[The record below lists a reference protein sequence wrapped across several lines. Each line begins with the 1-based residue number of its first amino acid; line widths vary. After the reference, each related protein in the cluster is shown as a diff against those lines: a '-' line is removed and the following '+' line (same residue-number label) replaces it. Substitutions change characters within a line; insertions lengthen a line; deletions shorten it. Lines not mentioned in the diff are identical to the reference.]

1 MPSGYAFDPFDHEL
15 LGFFNRPGERWLDTL
30 MWAASSVRVLLP
42 VLGVV
47 ALFLAL
53 RSNHRWAAAVLVI
66 ASVSAADLLTVRV
79 VKPAVARLRP
89 CRAEPLEVK
98 APLGCGPGASF
109 PSSHAA
115 TSAAAAV
122 IVCWSAP
129 LASGFAI
136 AAAAL
141 IGISRVYNG
150 VHWPTDVVGGWLLGT
165 AVGLAA
171 VWIYRLRFNVERR
184 E

>member
-1 MPSGYAFDPFDHEL
+1 VPPGFAFDPFDHEL
-15 LGFFNRPGERWLDTL
+15 LAFFNRPGERWLDTL

-42 VLGVV
+42 VLGIV
-47 ALFLAL
+47 ALFLGL

-79 VKPAVARLRP
+79 VKPAVARVRP

-98 APLGCGPGASF
+98 APLGCGPGPSF

-129 LASGFAI
+129 LASGFAV

-150 VHWPTDVVGGWLLGT
+150 VHWPTDVVVGWLLGT
-165 AVGLAA
+165 GVGLAA
-171 VWIYRLRFNVERR
+171 IWVYRLRFSVERR